1 MSVRAVISL
10 MLTAAFVG
18 LIFFLGWQGKTETQT
33 FNLLVGALT
42 GAALGHVLGY
52 YFNTTESSGKKDDT
66 ILLQNKI
73 AAGETPPPGSDA
85 PAASVLVQAPA
96 ATAQGP

>member
-1 MSVRAVISL
+1 MSVRAIISIL
-10 MLTAAFVG
+10 LTVAFVG
-18 LIFFLGWQGKTETQT
+18 LIFLLAWQGKTDTQT

-66 ILLQNKI
+66 IALQTKI
-73 AAGETPPPGSDA
+73 AAGETPPPSAPPAPTPA
-85 PAASVLVQAPA
+85 PASPTAAP
-96 ATAQGP
+96 QGP

>member
-1 MSVRAVISL
+1 MTVRSIISIL
-10 MLTAAFVG
+10 LTVAFVG
-18 LIFFLGWQGKTETQT
+18 LIFMLAWQGKTETQT

-66 ILLQNKI
+66 INVQAKA
-73 AAGETPPPGSDA
+73 AAGEPA
-85 PAASVLVQAPA
+85 PTIDVLAPKPA
-96 ATAQGP
+96 LQPQGP